1 MYKRKLQSLGFPS
14 SEFFSASDDK
24 QFQNVVVWLE
34 DQKIRRY
41 KIENRESL
49 RQTNKDDFEKA
60 YNQYLMDVDC
70 PILDAPKNETLDWL
84 LGLAV
89 NFDFQENYKEP
100 NQQKDDSENSDSAV
114 KNNTLDNLD
123 FDSQEFKT
131 GVSALADLLK
141 IPKHIDHLV
150 TLEAINNLIKE
161 KFNQEDLKNPPKQS
175 TDGVPIQF
183 EELISA
189 FDTNDKSLNYAANV
203 LRYLFIHDLRELQ
216 TKINECIVSVQTLTA
231 NPLTDTK
238 LGKVGY

>member
-1 MYKRKLQSLGFPS
+1 MT
-14 SEFFSASDDK
+14 DDK

-123 FDSQEFKT
+123 CELKAT
-131 GVSALADLLK
+131 G
-141 IPKHIDHLV
+141 I
-150 TLEAINNLIKE
+150 
-161 KFNQEDLKNPPKQS
+161 
-175 TDGVPIQF
+175 
-183 EELISA
+183 
-189 FDTNDKSLNYAANV
+189 
-203 LRYLFIHDLRELQ
+203 
-216 TKINECIVSVQTLTA
+216 
-231 NPLTDTK
+231 
-238 LGKVGY
+238 